1 MLIVITNAF
10 AFVLDHDV
18 PRTGQGVVVYAV
30 AEGPDLV
37 GVNSAVCWKTKT
49 KVSLASKDGKTYGTL
64 IEEQNYKT
72 LTLVLVTLEVV
83 EDALIRQDR

>member
-1 MLIVITNAF
+1 MRLLKVLILLESTV
-10 AFVLDHDV
+10 
-18 PRTGQGVVVYAV
+18 QYA
-30 AEGPDLV
+30 G
-37 GVNSAVCWKTKT
+37 KQKR